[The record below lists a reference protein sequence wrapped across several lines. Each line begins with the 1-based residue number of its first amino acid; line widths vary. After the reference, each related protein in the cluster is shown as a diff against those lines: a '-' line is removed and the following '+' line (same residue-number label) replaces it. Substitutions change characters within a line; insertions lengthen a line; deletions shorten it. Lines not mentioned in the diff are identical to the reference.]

1 MGEALGFISIKGG
14 VGKTTLALETA
25 SSLANDFGKKVLL
38 IDGNFSSPN
47 LGLYFG
53 LNPYMTLHDV
63 LEKNAEY
70 GLHNVI
76 QERYG
81 VDIVPAALYH
91 KNEKKVDILGFKK
104 VVDKIKNNY
113 DFLILDSSPY
123 HAELVPIIAASDRL
137 FVVTT
142 PDHVTLSTS
151 LKAARIAK
159 EKKTPIQGIII
170 NKIKNPDFEM
180 SLREIEKEAGIPVV
194 ARIKDDKKLVEA
206 MYYKQ
211 PLTRHS
217 KRHNASKEI
226 RNFASALCGMP
237 EKKESS
243 GILSKLMKLKN
254 SDVGR
259 EQVNRDILRKQF
271 YERQL

>member
-206 MYYKQ
+206 MYYKK
-211 PLTRHS
+211 PLTMHS
-217 KRHNASKEI
+217 KRHNVSKEI